1 MFDKSKSIF
10 ISTYLLFNLADR
22 ETVMRRIIIIV
33 GLIFCFF
40 LSGINLLVAGDSSP
54 AYSPYYPTHPPL
66 KTQEIIDFVRQGATY
81 LENGGDIQ
89 EFNKNPG
96 RFTKGEFLDFRY
108 LVIMDCATKT
118 ALAHPF
124 LPQVVNVK
132 GLLNKV
138 KDAKGRATSIELCEA
153 TLKNPLGAWIVS
165 FVPKPGE
172 DTIDIVYKYAI
183 RVKNTDIIVGVNA
196 RALNIESHIE
206 KRAMEEEQVLNS
218 LLN

>member
-1 MFDKSKSIF
+1 M
-10 ISTYLLFNLADR
+10 
-22 ETVMRRIIIIV
+22 ETVMKNIIIIA
-33 GLIFCFF
+33 GLFFWFF
-40 LSGINLLVAGDSSP
+40 LCGISLSVAEDSSM
-54 AYSPYYPTHPPL
+54 AYSPYYPTYPPL
-66 KTQEIIDFVRQGATY
+66 KTKEIIDFVRRGATY

-96 RFTKGEFLDFRY
+96 KFTKGEFLDFRY

-124 LPQVVNVK
+124 LPQVVNVI

-138 KDAKGRATSIELCEA
+138 KDAKGRATSVELCEA
-153 TLKNPLGAWIVS
+153 TFKKPLGTWIVS

-172 DTIDIVYKYAI
+172 GTIDIVYKYAI
-183 RVKNTDIIVGVNA
+183 RVKNTDMIVGVNA
-196 RALNIESHIE
+196 RALNIDGHIE
-206 KRAMEEEQVLNS
+206 KRAMEEEKVLNS